1 MALNIQLKIITNIS
15 KYSKH
20 MLYIVYL
27 VIYLINIIKYNQI
40 FLMLLT
46 INQRF
51 LSFLVT
57 FDYKWNSHINIPQNC
72 FKILFIL

>member
-1 MALNIQLKIITNIS
+1 MALYIQLKIITNIS

-46 INQRF
+46 IYIHKRF
-51 LSFLVT
+51 T
-57 FDYKWNSHINIPQNC
+57 NNI
-72 FKILFIL
+72 KVYVE